1 QLRLHEAEHNIQV
14 GRVNLELADDRADL
28 QKKYIATQEFG
39 FKNGEVSLSELLIA
53 RKRAFQ
59 AIRSLEQQQIV
70 LKRDIALYN
79 QVVGVSP

>member
-1 QLRLHEAEHNIQV
+1 E
-14 GRVNLELADDRADL
+14 DRAGL
-28 QKKYIATQEFG
+28 QKKYIEAQEFG

-59 AIRSLEQQQIV
+59 AIRNLDQQQIF

-79 QVVGVSP
+79 QVVGVVP